1 MIDAEVRRVVYE
13 TAMRS
18 GRIPLAEE
26 IASALSVDRNEIAD
40 AFRRLAEAHI
50 VVLQRDRDE
59 ILMAMPFSAVP
70 TPFVVE
76 SGGMRAYA
84 NCMWDALGIPAMLHA
99 DATIATSCRDGGDPD
114 RGGRSGEGRRVRSLR
129 AAGEAVV
136 ERRRLHVKD
145 DPLLPVGRTRRS
157 LV

>member
-26 IASALSVDRNEIAD
+26 IASALSVDRTEIVD
-40 AFRRLAEAHI
+40 ALRRLAEAH
-50 VVLQRDRDE
+50 VLVLQRDRDE

-76 SGGMRAYA
+76 SGGVRAYA

-99 DATIATSCRDGGDPD
+99 DATIATSCHDCGTAVTVVVADEQVTDGGL
-114 RGGRSGEGRRVRSLR
+114 VHF
-129 AAGEAVV
+129 A
-136 ERRRLHVKD
+136 
-145 DPLLPVGRTRRS
+145 LPVRQWWNDVVFT
-157 LV
+157 

>member
-1 MIDAEVRRVVYE
+1 MIDHEVRRVVYE
-13 TAMRS
+13 TAMRI

-26 IASALSVDRNEIAD
+26 IAGELAVERSEIVD
-40 AFRRLAEAHI
+40 AFRRLADAHI

-99 DATIATSCRDGGDPD
+99 DATITTSCHDCGTAATLVVADEQVQDGGF
-114 RGGRSGEGRRVRSLR
+114 VHF
-129 AAGEAVV
+129 A
-136 ERRRLHVKD
+136 
-145 DPLLPVGRTRRS
+145 LPVRQWWNNVVFT
-157 LV
+157 

>member
-1 MIDAEVRRVVYE
+1 MDAEVRRVVYE

-26 IASALSVDRNEIAD
+26 IAQELSADRGEVVETL
-40 AFRRLAEAHI
+40 RRLAEAH
-50 VVLQRDRDE
+50 VLVMQRGRDE

-76 SGGMRAYA
+76 SGGIRAYA

-99 DATIATSCRDGGDPD
+99 DAAIATSCPDCGTAAMVTVANEEVNDGG
-114 RGGRSGEGRRVRSLR
+114 
-129 AAGEAVV
+129 VV
-136 ERRRLHVKD
+136 HFA
-145 DPLLPVGRTRRS
+145 LPVKKWWNDVVFT
-157 LV
+157 

>member
-1 MIDAEVRRVVYE
+1 MIDDEVRRVVYE

-26 IASALSVDRNEIAD
+26 IASELSADRGEV
-40 AFRRLAEAHI
+40 AEALGRLSDAHI
-50 VVLQRDRDE
+50 LVLQPNRDE

-76 SGGMRAYA
+76 SRGMRAYA

-99 DATIATSCRDGGDPD
+99 DATIATSCHDCGTAATLIVADGQ
-114 RGGRSGEGRRVRSLR
+114 VRSAGRIAGATQNHDGFVHFALPLR
-129 AAGEAVV
+129 QWWNNVV
-136 ERRRLHVKD
+136 F
-145 DPLLPVGRTRRS
+145 T
-157 LV
+157 

>member
-1 MIDAEVRRVVYE
+1 MDTEVRRVVYE

-26 IASALSVDRNEIAD
+26 IAGELAVSRGEIVD
-40 AFRRLAEAHI
+40 AFRRLADAHI

-99 DATIATSCRDGGDPD
+99 DATITTSCHDCGT
-114 RGGRSGEGRRVRSLR
+114 
-129 AAGEAVV
+129 AATLVV
-136 ERRRLHVKD
+136 EDEQVRDSGVVHFA
-145 DPLLPVGRTRRS
+145 LPVRQWWNDVVFT
-157 LV
+157 

>member
-1 MIDAEVRRVVYE
+1 MDTEVRRVVYE

-26 IASALSVDRNEIAD
+26 IAGELSVSRGEIVD
-40 AFRRLAEAHI
+40 AFRRLADAHI

-99 DATIATSCRDGGDPD
+99 DATIKTSCHDCGT
-114 RGGRSGEGRRVRSLR
+114 
-129 AAGEAVV
+129 AATLVV
-136 ERRRLHVKD
+136 EDEQVRDSGVVHFA
-145 DPLLPVGRTRRS
+145 LPVRQWWNDVVFT
-157 LV
+157 

>member
-13 TAMRS
+13 TAMRG

-26 IASALSVDRNEIAD
+26 IASVLPVERGEVVE

-50 VVLQRDRDE
+50 LVLQRDRDE
-59 ILMAMPFSAVP
+59 VLMAMPFSAVP

-76 SGGMRAYA
+76 SGGVRAYA

-99 DATIATSCRDGGDPD
+99 DATITTSCHDCGTAATLTVADEEVRDGG
-114 RGGRSGEGRRVRSLR
+114 
-129 AAGEAVV
+129 VV
-136 ERRRLHVKD
+136 HFA
-145 DPLLPVGRTRRS
+145 LPVRQWWNDVVFT
-157 LV
+157 

>member
-1 MIDAEVRRVVYE
+1 MDAEVRRVVYE

-26 IASALSVDRNEIAD
+26 IASALSVERSEIVD
-40 AFRRLAEAHI
+40 ALRRLSDAHI
-50 VVLQRDRDE
+50 LVLQRDRDE

-76 SGGMRAYA
+76 SGGIRAYA

-99 DATIATSCRDGGDPD
+99 DATIKTSCHDCGTAATLVVEDEQVRDGGLVHFALPRKQWGND
-114 RGGRSGEGRRVRSLR
+114 
-129 AAGEAVV
+129 VV
-136 ERRRLHVKD
+136 F
-145 DPLLPVGRTRRS
+145 T
-157 LV
+157 